1 MSEINNIIQILNSK
15 SSTKQLIYRKTKE
28 IFADFTSILKEKI
41 ELLHDEVRKNDSS
54 IFVEFSNHGSFETH
68 IKFSGDALV
77 FHMHTNVFD
86 FPSSHNIHKTNYV
99 KEDTDRSFCGVIN
112 VYNFLSDSFKYN
124 RMNDVGNLICRI
136 FINKENHYFVEGE
149 KQLGFLF
156 DDFSN
161 QVINKEA
168 INKIIDMCIL
178 FALDF
183 DLMTPNFKDVNL
195 ISLHQI
201 LDMNNSHK
209 LKTSKSLGFKLS
221 YENK

>member
-1 MSEINNIIQILNSK
+1 
-15 SSTKQLIYRKTKE
+15 
-28 IFADFTSILKEKI
+28 
-41 ELLHDEVRKNDSS
+41 
-54 IFVEFSNHGSFETH
+54 
-68 IKFSGDALV
+68 
-77 FHMHTNVFD
+77 
-86 FPSSHNIHKTNYV
+86 
-99 KEDTDRSFCGVIN
+99 
-112 VYNFLSDSFKYN
+112 
-124 RMNDVGNLICRI
+124 MNDVGNLICRI

-201 LDMNNSHK
+201 LDMNNSH
-209 LKTSKSLGFKLS
+209 
-221 YENK
+221 